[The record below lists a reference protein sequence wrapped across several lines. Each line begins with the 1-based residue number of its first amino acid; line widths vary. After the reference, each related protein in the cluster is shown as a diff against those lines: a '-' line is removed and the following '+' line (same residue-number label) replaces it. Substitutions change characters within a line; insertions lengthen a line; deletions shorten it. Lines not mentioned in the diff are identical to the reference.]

1 MMGTTGFAVFVPA
14 LMTVGIL
21 ISGAVVA
28 AQWVSGLFPARSV
41 RRQQQIT
48 REALGTVA
56 RVAEPIDADVA
67 PFSIPQRAA
76 RARRAYVIAAAVF
89 AGLGLLAVRFGLD
102 MYLDPLGWLYD
113 DEWMLVVG
121 YGIGGFLLL
130 VALVSLIPAAV
141 SLQSVRVVRALIE
154 RTWLGKPVMPPQNP
168 KVLVG
173 NETENP

>member
-1 MMGTTGFAVFVPA
+1 MMGPGVFGVFVPA

-28 AQWVSGLFPARSV
+28 AQWMAGLFPSRSV
-41 RRQQQIT
+41 RRHQQIT

-76 RARRAYVIAAAVF
+76 RARRVYVVAAAVF
-89 AGLGLLAVRFGLD
+89 AGLGLLAVQFGLD

-121 YGIGGFLLL
+121 YGVGGFLLL

-154 RTWLGKPVMPPQNP
+154 RTWLGKPVMPPENP
-168 KVLVG
+168 EVLVG